1 MRQLSNP
8 LEGKPLLSSGG
19 VSAFLKLV
27 TYLCDK
33 SPFSGTNLP
42 EQLSST
48 PPAPNNKNSHHQ
60 RGKIL
65 MKRTGLLASEES
77 QESTGSEKL
86 VPWGIW
92 PDQDVQ
98 SLLV

>member
-1 MRQLSNP
+1 
-8 LEGKPLLSSGG
+8 
-19 VSAFLKLV
+19 
-27 TYLCDK
+27 
-33 SPFSGTNLP
+33 
-42 EQLSST
+42 
-48 PPAPNNKNSHHQ
+48 
-60 RGKIL
+60 